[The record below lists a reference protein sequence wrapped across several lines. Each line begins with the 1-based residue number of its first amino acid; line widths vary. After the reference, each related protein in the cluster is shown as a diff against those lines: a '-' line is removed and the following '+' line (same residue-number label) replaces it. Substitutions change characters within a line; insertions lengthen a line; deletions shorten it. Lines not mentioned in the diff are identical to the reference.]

1 MPIWDKFL
9 TERDKVH
16 LAVWGKKQPDKL
28 GCRPVLLVIDVYYAS
43 VGHERKPLL
52 ESIQQWPMSCGEEG
66 WKAIHQMQELI
77 ADARKSGVPVVHV
90 HGYPGF
96 PVDPSRVAERGNRRG
111 NHSDSLPAGVAAL
124 GNEIVREVAPIAGE
138 LVVGKAAPSAFSG
151 TVLLQ
156 YLQMVKADTVIVC
169 GESTSGCVRAS
180 VVDAQSNRYSVGIVE
195 ECCYDRTEAAHA
207 MNLFDMHQKYGEVIG
222 LAQAQSYFR
231 SLSPASVI
239 QQDGA

>member
-9 TERDKVH
+9 TERDKAH
-16 LAVWGKKQPDKL
+16 LAIWGKKQPDQL
-28 GCRPVLLVIDVYYAS
+28 GQRPVLVVIDVYYSS
-43 VGHERKPLL
+43 VGHERKPLM

-66 WKAIHQMQELI
+66 WKAIDHIQTLI
-77 ADARKSGVPVVHV
+77 SEARKCNVPVVHV

-96 PVDPSRVAERGNRRG
+96 PSDPSRVAERGKRG
-111 NHSDSLPAGVAAL
+111 GNNSGNLPPEVAAL
-124 GNEIVREVAPIAGE
+124 GNEIVREVAPIQGE

-156 YLQMVKADTVIVC
+156 YLQMLKADTVIVC

-195 ECCYDRTEAAHA
+195 ECCYDRTEASHA
-207 MNLFDMHQKYGEVIG
+207 INLFDMHQKYGQVIN
-222 LAQAQSYFR
+222 LEQALKYFK
-231 SLSPASVI
+231 SMA
-239 QQDGA
+239 

>member
-1 MPIWDKFL
+1 MPIWDKYL
-9 TERDKVH
+9 TDRDKAH

-28 GCRPVLLVIDVYYAS
+28 GGRPVLLVIDVYYAS

-52 ESIQQWPMSCGEEG
+52 ESIQQWPMSCGEDG
-66 WKAIHQMQELI
+66 WKAIDQMRLLI
-77 ADARKSGVPVVHV
+77 AGARQCGVPVVHV
-90 HGYPGF
+90 RGYPGF
-96 PVDPSRVAERGNRRG
+96 PSDPSRVAERGNRGG
-111 NHSDSLPAGVAAL
+111 NHSGGLPAEVAAL
-124 GNEIVREVAPIAGE
+124 GNEIVREVAPIEGE

-195 ECCYDRTEAAHA
+195 ECCFDRTEAAHA
-207 MNLFDMHQKYGEVIG
+207 MNLFDMHQKYGEVIDLSG
-222 LAQAQSYFR
+222 ALEYFR
-231 SLSPASVI
+231 NLPQA
-239 QQDGA
+239 GAIRKG